1 MQEYEPPASKACL
14 NWIHFLWESSKNL
27 VKSQTRS
34 LPRTSLSSFVFTSAI
49 LAEIVPY
56 ILNSFVLLLFL
67 RMFFSLDNW
76 GVEHPD

>member
-1 MQEYEPPASKACL
+1 MQPGNKACL
-14 NWIHFLWESSKNL
+14 N
-27 VKSQTRS
+27 
-34 LPRTSLSSFVFTSAI
+34 PRGIFPIPGLMCVS
-49 LAEIVPY
+49 AEIVPY